1 VIARKFLKFFLLPVA
16 SWITFFQVKEKITS
30 SLLQVP
36 VMTSSI
42 MTSRDLCNFRL

>member
-1 VIARKFLKFFLLPVA
+1 VIARKFLNFFLLPVA
-16 SWITFFQVKEKITS
+16 SWITFFQVKEKIT